1 MAKTRTIYYCTACG
15 YESSGWMGRCPSCH
29 AWNSFE
35 EQKIR
40 PAKSKTASG
49 SSAGVEQGW
58 LDELTDSGSGAA
70 VLDFAE
76 VDSSEAAH
84 YSSGISEFDRVLG
97 GGFVPGSLVLVGG
110 DPGIGKSTLL
120 LQASA
125 AADTPGPVLYIC
137 GEESPQQVKL
147 RAERL
152 GVSGKQIKLTTEVV
166 FEKLAEIIAGL
177 KPSLCVVDSIQ
188 TIYSEQSTS
197 APGSVS
203 QVRDVSAGFLRL
215 AKGLG
220 CTIILVGHVT
230 KEGSLAGPRVLEHMV
245 DTVLYFEGDR
255 FSSLRLIRAVKNRFG
270 ATNEIGLFEME
281 NKGLVPVANA
291 SEMLLASRP
300 RAVPGSALSVIVEG
314 TRPLVIEIQALLNPS
329 AYPTA
334 IRVAQGLDRN
344 RVSMLMALLEK
355 QLEMNLSNTDA
366 FINVVSGLKAD
377 DPATDLALLA
387 AITSSFREKPLKEG
401 MLMCGEV
408 GLTGEIRPVTRLSE
422 RLGEAANLGFE
433 TILLPGSAKRTADKI
448 KLPEHCSII
457 YVDTIQE
464 ALDICW

>member
-1 MAKTRTIYYCTACG
+1 MAKAKTIYYCTACG
-15 YESSGWMGRCPSCH
+15 YESSGWLGRCPSCQ

-35 EQKIR
+35 EQKIKAT
-40 PAKSKTASG
+40 PAAAAASK
-49 SSAGVEQGW
+49 AGVQQGW
-58 LDELTDSGSGAA
+58 LDELVSPADAGK
-70 VLDFAE
+70 VLSFAE
-76 VDSSEAAH
+76 VDSQEASH

-125 AADTPGPVLYIC
+125 GAHTKGPVLYIC

-152 GVSGKQIKLTTEVV
+152 GVSGSHIKLSTEVV
-166 FEKLAEIIAGL
+166 FEKLAEIIAKL
-177 KPSLCVVDSIQ
+177 QPALCVVDSIQ
-188 TIYSEQSTS
+188 TVYSELSSS

-215 AKGLG
+215 AKALG
-220 CTIILVGHVT
+220 TTIILVGHVT
-230 KEGSLAGPRVLEHMV
+230 KDGSLAGPRVLEHMV

-281 NKGLVPVANA
+281 TKGLVPVANA
-291 SEMLLASRP
+291 SETLLESRP

-334 IRVAQGLDRN
+334 IRMAQGLDRN

-355 QLEMNLSNTDA
+355 QLQMNLSNMDA

-387 AITSSFREKPLKEG
+387 AITSSFRGTPLKEH

-408 GLTGEIRPVTRLSE
+408 GLTGEVRPVTRLAE
-422 RLGEAANLGFE
+422 RLNEAKSLGFK
-433 TILLPGSAKRTADKI
+433 TILLPGSAKRQAS
-448 KLPEHCSII
+448 KLKLSPDTSII

>member
-1 MAKTRTIYYCTACG
+1 MAKAKTIYYCTACG
-15 YESSGWMGRCPSCH
+15 YESSGWLGRCPACQ

-35 EQKIR
+35 EQALR
-40 PAKSKTASG
+40 PEASASAAGKSG
-49 SSAGVEQGW
+49 AGRSW
-58 LDELTDSGSGAA
+58 LDDLVNKGEDGGLLS
-70 VLDFAE
+70 FAD
-76 VDSSEAAH
+76 VDSSEAEH

-125 AADTPGPVLYIC
+125 RAALKRPVLYVC

-152 GVSGKQIKLTTEVV
+152 GLTGSKIKLTTEVV
-166 FEKLAEIIAGL
+166 FEKLAEIISKL
-177 KPSLCVVDSIQ
+177 KPGLCVVDSVQ
-188 TIYSEQSTS
+188 TVYSELSSS

-203 QVRDVSAGFLRL
+203 QIRDVSAGFLRL

-220 CTIILVGHVT
+220 TTVILVGHVT
-230 KEGSLAGPRVLEHMV
+230 KDGNLAGPRVLEHMV

-281 NKGLVPVANA
+281 SKGMMPVANA
-291 SEMLLASRP
+291 SETLLESRP
-300 RAVPGSALSVIVEG
+300 QSVAGSALSVIVEG

-334 IRVAQGLDRN
+334 IRMAQGLDRN

-355 QLEMNLSNTDA
+355 QMNMSLSNMDA

-387 AITSSFREKPLKEG
+387 AITSSYRGEPLKDK
-401 MLMCGEV
+401 LLLCGEV
-408 GLTGEIRPVTRLSE
+408 GLTGEIRPVSRLAE
-422 RLGEAANLGFE
+422 RMNEASALGFE
-433 TILLPGSAKRTADKI
+433 TILLPASAERQVSKMKSPAAAGVV
-448 KLPEHCSII
+448 
-457 YVDTIQE
+457 YVDTIRE

>member
-1 MAKTRTIYYCTACG
+1 MAKAKKIFYCTACG
-15 YESSGWMGRCPSCH
+15 YETSGWLGRCPNCQ

-35 EQKIR
+35 EQTVSS
-40 PAKSKTASG
+40 PDAASKG
-49 SSAGVEQGW
+49 KAGVSQGW
-58 LDELTDSGSGAA
+58 LTSLLEEDESAGA
-70 VLDFAE
+70 VQNLED
-76 VDSSEAAH
+76 VDSSQAKH
-84 YSSGISEFDRVLG
+84 YPSGISEFDRVLG

-120 LQASA
+120 LQACA
-125 AADTPGPVLYIC
+125 ATRADRSVLYIC
-137 GEESPQQVKL
+137 GEESPQQVKI

-152 GVSGKQIKLTTEVV
+152 GIIGSRIKVSTEVI
-166 FEKLAEIIAGL
+166 FEKLAHIINQL

-188 TIYSEQSTS
+188 TIYSEQSSS

-215 AKGLG
+215 AKSLG
-220 CTIILVGHVT
+220 TTIILVGHVT
-230 KEGSLAGPRVLEHMV
+230 KDGSLAGPRILEHMV

-281 NKGLVPVANA
+281 ERGLIPVANA
-291 SEMLLASRP
+291 SETLLESRP
-300 RAVPGSALSVIVEG
+300 QAVAGSALSVIVEG
-314 TRPLVIEIQALLNPS
+314 TRPLIIEIQALLNPS

-334 IRVAQGLDRN
+334 MRMAQGLDRN

-355 QLEMNLSNTDA
+355 QLGMNLSNMDA

-387 AITSSFREKPLKEG
+387 AITSSFRGTPLKDR
-401 MLMCGEV
+401 LLLCGEV
-408 GLTGEIRPVTRLSE
+408 GLTGEIRPVTRLAE
-422 RLGEAANLGFE
+422 RLAEADQLGFK
-433 TILLPGSAKRTADKI
+433 TILLPGSAQRSAG
-448 KLPEHCSII
+448 KLKLKPETEII
-457 YVDTIQE
+457 FVDTIRE